1 MNLML
6 NSFWRAAAYCLHP
19 RVIALSFLPLI
30 IMIGL
35 ALGVGYFFWEPVLEG
50 VRLSLDS
57 FGWMTTIWTWLQNN
71 GMGSLKKVMVPLLVI
86 FAITPVVVILSLILV
101 AVLMTPAMVSLVAE
115 RRFPKLERKKG
126 ASFAAMVGWSFSSTL
141 LAVLALLLSIPLWFI
156 PPLILIVP
164 PVIWGWLTY
173 RVMSFDALAEHAS
186 SEERKA
192 LFKKH
197 RGNLLVIG
205 VISGYLGA
213 APSLVWASGALFA
226 AAFVVLVPVGIWIYT
241 LVFGFASLWFSH
253 YCLAALAQMR
263 AEKATAEAMAA
274 AVAAEA
280 RASAAKAAA
289 DAASASAAAYPVPV
303 SAYASSHIPISA
315 PKLEFDDEFSK
326 KQEPPK
332 ISF

>member
-35 ALGVGYFFWEPVLEG
+35 ALGVGYFFWEPVLEW
-50 VRLSLDS
+50 VRVSLDS

-71 GMGSLKKVMVPLLVI
+71 GMGSLKTVLVPLLVI
-86 FAITPVVVILSLILV
+86 FAITPIVVILSLILV
-101 AVLMTPAMVSLVAE
+101 ALMMTPAMVSLVAE

-126 ASFAAMVGWSFSSTL
+126 ASFAGMVGWSLSSTL
-141 LAVLALLLSIPLWFI
+141 IAILVMLVSIPLWFI

-164 PVIWGWLTY
+164 PLIWGWLTY
-173 RVMSFDALAEHAS
+173 RVMSFDAIAEHAS
-186 SEERKA
+186 KEERKE
-192 LFKKH
+192 LMKNH

-226 AAFVVLVPVGIWIYT
+226 AAFVILVPIAIWIYT

-253 YCLAALAQMR
+253 YCLAALAQLR
-263 AEKATAEAMAA
+263 AEKATAEATAA
-274 AVAAEA
+274 AAAAEA
-280 RASAAKAAA
+280 RATAAQDVA
-289 DAASASAAAYPVPV
+289 DAANASAAAHPIHAPSFAPSHVPT
-303 SAYASSHIPISA
+303 
-315 PKLEFDDEFSK
+315 LELTDEFPK
-326 KQEPPK
+326 KPEPPK
-332 ISF
+332 MSF